1 MLEKILEEISQKQV
15 MLKPFDGEERPTGII
30 NVDVVKEII
39 RKHMND
45 GWVPVDKELPPNA
58 KYKGAL
64 CPRYQLNT
72 KYGVTEGWYNPEFKS
87 WYVLIWF
94 MSERYLKSDIDF
106 EKGAHPKIV
115 RCENKVNDRNSIVTA
130 WRPLP
135 EEYRPERS
143 ENGYWKDTNT

>member
-1 MLEKILEEISQKQV
+1 
-15 MLKPFDGEERPTGII
+15 
-30 NVDVVKEII
+30 
-39 RKHMND
+39 
-45 GWVPVDKELPPNA
+45 
-58 KYKGAL
+58 
-64 CPRYQLNT
+64 
-72 KYGVTEGWYNPEFKS
+72 
-87 WYVLIWF
+87 

-115 RCENKVNDRNSIVTA
+115 RYENKVNDRNSIVTA